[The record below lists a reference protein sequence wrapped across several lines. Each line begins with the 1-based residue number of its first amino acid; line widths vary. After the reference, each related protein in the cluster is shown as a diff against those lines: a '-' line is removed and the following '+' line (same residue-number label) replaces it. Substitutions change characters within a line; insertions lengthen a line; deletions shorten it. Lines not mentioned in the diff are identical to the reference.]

1 MTPLNKTTA
10 VQTQPPLALN
20 QAALALESF
29 LSMEKRQPLTPYS
42 ELVHRDRKPVGD
54 VGRGGANTCI
64 VVMAG
69 KRGKETKSKVHCSAL
84 EGDKPVREFQNPVS
98 PT

>member
-1 MTPLNKTTA
+1 MAPLNKTTA
-10 VQTQPPLALN
+10 VQTQLPLAPN
-20 QAALALESF
+20 QAALASERF
-29 LSMEKRQPLTPYS
+29 LSMEKRQPLTPNS

-69 KRGKETKSKVHCSAL
+69 KRGKE
-84 EGDKPVREFQNPVS
+84 
-98 PT
+98 